1 MASEQKRT
9 RQASRPSEEW
19 SSGHTLNEWADYL
32 DMTRAEAIEKFKRW
46 EGRGWC
52 EVAWADNGQIF
63 LRVTQRGVEI
73 ADRITG
79 TTPLSL
85 H

>member
-1 MASEQKRT
+1 MASERIST
-9 RQASRPSEEW
+9 HQASRPSEDW
-19 SSGHTLNEWADYL
+19 SSGHTLDEWADYL
-32 DMTRAEAIEKFKRW
+32 DMRPSEVVEKFKRW

-52 EVAWADNGQIF
+52 EVAWADNGQVL
-63 LRVTQRGVEI
+63 LRVTQRGVAI

-79 TTPLSL
+79 STPLRL